1 MPGLAPLKTRRPSAH
16 LRRPETAAE
25 LEYVSVGCNRSVH
38 GADWNHED
46 APGGGLVAYGAHKAV
61 AVYDP
66 AGARV
71 LRTLPGHD
79 APVTVV
85 RWIPDAH
92 APGRWLVSGDADGAV
107 ILWHR
112 TDHPARLPDD
122 AGSGADGDDAS
133 AGDAERPLDP
143 EAHRWRVVAKRKAH
157 EGPVLDARAERAFA
171 TPGDPTSVR
180 LLVTASQDGQV
191 RLWRLDLDLAPAPA
205 PAPASAAA
213 DAAAGE
219 AAPARAP
226 LAARG
231 RLRFPPR
238 RAPLSAALARL
249 PRTDRLVLAV
259 GGADGGVRLFLC
271 DTSELTSRES
281 DESENLAE
289 DKEAGVD
296 VEACATLAGHADW
309 VRDLAFAADDD
320 AVSQPGLLLAS
331 ASQDRTARVWR
342 VRVAYAAADD
352 GSASGLGCPAYAR
365 LARPPPPPSALL
377 GGAAR
382 VAADLEA
389 VLQGH
394 EDWVMSVAWRPDAAK
409 AFVVH
414 GGSHASSS
422 QLSLL
427 TASADRSLIHWTPVS
442 DPTAPRDGGPGPE
455 SRVWMAS
462 ESVGDAASSC
472 LGFYG
477 AMFDARARR
486 VLAHAH
492 GGALHAWRRAGSK
505 AAGGDERWA
514 PAPASAGH
522 AGEVTSLSWD
532 AAGRFLLSGSV
543 DMTARAHASWES
555 RVDETFLS
563 DLRDVHKPVT
573 LTLDAPT
580 TGWREIARPQIHG
593 HAVTCVAALPPAAS
607 ARTLGGGEE
616 KAEAKTDAATLAGGS
631 VVFVS
636 GADEKTLR
644 VFDAPGTFLGTLA
657 RSLPR
662 SDRAGRRALE
672 AARERAADASGGA
685 ELPQLGLSNKALRA
699 PEAPPEPSPPE
710 PVPETPSAEP
720 AERAERVGASGSP
733 RSGGGGGEEGS
744 ASSFSFASFAGEHGF
759 GVDPDPTNSL
769 LPPESAPA
777 KSPARRRRD
786 GVIEG
791 ERRQDVIMLTPER
804 PSEGASASSLGD
816 DDTTPVVKARS
827 GAADAAGVS
836 SDAPPRLPDS
846 SFVRAETPKRPKRS
860 GDSAAKATA
869 EPAAGERGGDARVNG
884 ESARDGDTFG
894 SVTPAVLS
902 RPPAEEALA
911 SATLWP
917 EARKLYGH
925 GDDVS
930 CVAAHPSG
938 ALVASACEA
947 RSASAASI
955 WVWDASKDWRPLGK
969 LAGATLTVVALHFA
983 SPARAATPAGA
994 AGSPGFFGAA
1004 SSASGASAAGSRA
1017 PERSAL
1023 LAASRDRHI
1032 SIYVPSLTSVADGT
1046 GAGAWGGGWTLATR
1060 VKAHAKALY
1069 DAEWAPVGHDAFAT
1083 AGRDKRVK
1091 VWRVDDQSAASA
1103 DESIAPFACA
1113 ATAVA
1118 FAPRRVRGK
1127 LILAVGLE
1135 DGGVRLLAGEP
1146 RLGPSSA
1153 RRDRPAGP
1161 NWTVTCSVDARDA
1174 HAGAV
1179 RALAWRPWGEARGG
1193 EPARGSAT
1201 DGGAASGAASDA
1213 DESDSQSGS
1222 PVFSFFG
1229 LSLADPEEED
1239 DEADG
1244 PMTLASCGADHSV
1257 RLFAVRRAG
1266 GSGMTPGSAG
1276 RAARGTPGG
1285 GGEPS
1290 PLGKPAKEDSTSALG
1305 AFFGFA

>member
-1 MPGLAPLKTRRPSAH
+1 MAAHPGAASNRVEGLDQFLQDCHLVPYKDRASAWANGVGCIRISEIFDDAVILSDFCERVGLKALEKKRVH
-16 LRRPETAAE
+16 
-25 LEYVSVGCNRSVH
+25 EYVSLFN
-38 GADWNHED
+38 
-46 APGGGLVAYGAHKAV
+46 
-61 AVYDP
+61 
-66 AGARV
+66 
-71 LRTLPGHD
+71 
-79 APVTVV
+79 
-85 RWIPDAH
+85 
-92 APGRWLVSGDADGAV
+92 
-107 ILWHR
+107 
-112 TDHPARLPDD
+112 
-122 AGSGADGDDAS
+122 
-133 AGDAERPLDP
+133 
-143 EAHRWRVVAKRKAH
+143 
-157 EGPVLDARAERAFA
+157 
-171 TPGDPTSVR
+171 
-180 LLVTASQDGQV
+180 Q
-191 RLWRLDLDLAPAPA
+191 
-205 PAPASAAA
+205 
-213 DAAAGE
+213 
-219 AAPARAP
+219 
-226 LAARG
+226 
-231 RLRFPPR
+231 R
-238 RAPLSAALARL
+238 RAAALAQQ
-249 PRTDRLVLAV
+249 
-259 GGADGGVRLFLC
+259 
-271 DTSELTSRES
+271 
-281 DESENLAE
+281 
-289 DKEAGVD
+289 AGQGQPQQLGMNVTNGHHNH
-296 VEACATLAGHADW
+296 ATM
-309 VRDLAFAADDD
+309 
-320 AVSQPGLLLAS
+320 
-331 ASQDRTARVWR
+331 TA
-342 VRVAYAAADD
+342 
-352 GSASGLGCPAYAR
+352 
-365 LARPPPPPSALL
+365 
-377 GGAAR
+377 
-382 VAADLEA
+382 
-389 VLQGH
+389 
-394 EDWVMSVAWRPDAAK
+394 
-409 AFVVH
+409 
-414 GGSHASSS
+414 
-422 QLSLL
+422 
-427 TASADRSLIHWTPVS
+427 
-442 DPTAPRDGGPGPE
+442 
-455 SRVWMAS
+455 
-462 ESVGDAASSC
+462 
-472 LGFYG
+472 
-477 AMFDARARR
+477 
-486 VLAHAH
+486 
-492 GGALHAWRRAGSK
+492 
-505 AAGGDERWA
+505 
-514 PAPASAGH
+514 
-522 AGEVTSLSWD
+522 

-607 ARTLGGGEE
+607 ARRLGGGEE
-616 KAEAKTDAATLAGGS
+616 KADAKTDAATLAGGS

-685 ELPQLGLSNKALRA
+685 ELPQLGLSNKARRA
-699 PEAPPEPSPPE
+699 PEAPSE

-720 AERAERVGASGSP
+720 AERAERAGASGA
-733 RSGGGGGEEGS
+733 GGGGGEEDS

-769 LPPESAPA
+769 LPPESAPT

-804 PSEGASASSLGD
+804 PSEGARPVDADAPLGD

-827 GAADAAGVS
+827 GAANAAGVS
-836 SDAPPRLPDS
+836 SDAPPRPDS

-860 GDSAAKATA
+860 GDSAAKAAA
-869 EPAAGERGGDARVNG
+869 EPAAAERGGDAHANG
-884 ESARDGDTFG
+884 ESTRDGDTFG

-983 SPARAATPAGA
+983 SPARAATPAAA

-1004 SSASGASAAGSRA
+1004 SSASGAEGSSGSRA

-1069 DAEWAPVGHDAFAT
+1069 DAKWAPVGHDAFAT

-1153 RRDRPAGP
+1153 RRDRHVGYAGCVKDIEKDK
-1161 NWTVTCSVDARDA
+1161 N
-1174 HAGAV
+1174 
-1179 RALAWRPWGEARGG
+1179 
-1193 EPARGSAT
+1193 GS
-1201 DGGAASGAASDA
+1201 S
-1213 DESDSQSGS
+1213 
-1222 PVFSFFG
+1222 
-1229 LSLADPEEED
+1229 
-1239 DEADG
+1239 
-1244 PMTLASCGADHSV
+1244 
-1257 RLFAVRRAG
+1257 
-1266 GSGMTPGSAG
+1266 
-1276 RAARGTPGG
+1276 
-1285 GGEPS
+1285 
-1290 PLGKPAKEDSTSALG
+1290 
-1305 AFFGFA
+1305 